1 MRLAIP
7 PRRVRSATG
16 LAVLALLMSLNAA
29 RSNSARLAEDPVQAI
44 RAVLRQQQADWN
56 KGDLDAFLTGYWKS
70 PRVVFQS
77 GGNRYDGWE
86 AMRDRYRKRYK
97 AEGKAMGEVSF
108 SAIDIE
114 MLSTEAALVRGA
126 RADPARR
133 FEARRTFHPD
143 FPEVPRRLEDRARPY
158 FSRGTKQVVSW
169 WASSRAGIFWAQLI
183 GLSVGLVLPTGLSSS
198 GVV

>member
-1 MRLAIP
+1 MSLAIP
-7 PRRVRSATG
+7 SRRVRFATS
-16 LAVLALLMSLNAA
+16 LAGFALMMSLTAP
-29 RSNSARLAEDPVQAI
+29 RSNSASLAEDPVQAI

-70 PRVVFQS
+70 PKVVFQS

-114 MLSTEAALVRGA
+114 MLSPEAALVRGA
-126 RADPARR
+126 WRL
-133 FEARRTFHPD
+133 TMPD
-143 FPEVPRRLEDRARPY
+143 GSKPGGLFTLIFRKFPEGWKIVHDHTSAEEPGKPKP
-158 FSRGTKQVVSW
+158 G
-169 WASSRAGIFWAQLI
+169 
-183 GLSVGLVLPTGLSSS
+183 
-198 GVV
+198 